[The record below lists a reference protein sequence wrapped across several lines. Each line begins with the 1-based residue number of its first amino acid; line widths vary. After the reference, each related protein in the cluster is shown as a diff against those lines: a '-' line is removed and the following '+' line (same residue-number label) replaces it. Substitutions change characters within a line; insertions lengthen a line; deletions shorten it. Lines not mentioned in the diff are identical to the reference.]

1 MLKETQFGWVFFIYK
16 PNWFE
21 LMLIPSLGQMENN
34 NITKLD
40 N

>member
-1 MLKETQFGWVFFIYK
+1 MLKETQFGEFFIYK

-21 LMLIPSLGQMENN
+21 LMLTPSLDQMENN